1 MSSIMASSEP
11 SKLPQFSP
19 PGNLGDLNDHHKTLW
34 SKNYISYWIDGE
46 ISADPKVAPDR
57 KPLEQ
62 FFNGTKT
69 PFDRNAKP
77 ATITWTAFP
86 KKV

>member
-1 MSSIMASSEP
+1 MASSNT
-11 SKLPQFSP
+11 KLLEFSP
-19 PGNLGDLNDHHKTLW
+19 PGNLPELTKEHRELW

-46 ISADPKVAPDR
+46 ISADQQVAPGR
-57 KPLEQ
+57 TPLYQ

-69 PFDRNAKP
+69 PYDRSKGP
-77 ATITWTAFP
+77 AIVTWPAFP